1 MRILLVILLFKVHAW
16 TQDYTW
22 PTSLGK
28 HLSSNFG
35 EFRTTGY
42 HQGLDIKTK
51 GSIGHP
57 VFAVSDGYISRIV
70 SNFSGFGR
78 ALYLTLDDGQ
88 TAVYGHLSKFIPRLE
103 DRLIDQQEKNQ
114 SYITN
119 IFLSPGEFKFEKGDI
134 IAYSG
139 NTGFSFGPHL
149 HFEIRNKKGQTLN
162 PLTSGLNQPDRL
174 APIVDEI
181 SFAPLDDESWING
194 NQLQQNFPVFRDKKG
209 EYHFPDTINI
219 YGKLGISI
227 KTYDKRQGANNIYQ
241 PHKIEMYIDGEI
253 YHSLKFDRLDY
264 NWQSTANFINDYRNS
279 RLNFGNFIKL
289 YRNDSDP
296 KVPIHNQV
304 TTGILDLSQGYHD
317 IKIIVMDTK
326 DNKRILNGTVFVMKP
341 FDITIEHLGETEKLI
356 SFLIQ
361 PKSITIPIKSI
372 NGFSFTPYGYADEE
386 LDILSS
392 QRVEAG
398 RVITVSK
405 KQASKKALQ
414 FITQNNLGT
423 RSKPIHWID
432 KRFTGDHLTASLNM
446 DISHTEAGVYIQFQP
461 EKVLDEELSLRLKGK
476 YKYTTIPLN
485 QIQPSVYLSQPI
497 SPMQFQNIDQIE
509 SIINGSI
516 ERQIQFDFPYTVA
529 EPGSSITI
537 ISNDTYCSMR
547 SKKTS
552 IVSPTVMWI
561 EAVNKHAP
569 IDNGKLISRV
579 YQLQPFERPL
589 SKSMNIAIRYPK
601 KFDENAKLHL
611 YYYDQKE
618 GWTFIPSF
626 KNKDRRVIS
635 GEVEH
640 LDAIAIIEDKISPEI
655 ISIHPGNNGKYPS
668 LELDQFRIRIDDK
681 LSGFKADESSFDLTL
696 DNQKLIYAYQPKLK
710 VLTYNLKRPLS
721 IGSHSIELNIR
732 DRAGNEKTKS
742 IKFDVY

>member
-1 MRILLVILLFKVHAW
+1 M
-16 TQDYTW
+16 
-22 PTSLGK
+22 
-28 HLSSNFG
+28 
-35 EFRTTGY
+35 
-42 HQGLDIKTK
+42 
-51 GSIGHP
+51 
-57 VFAVSDGYISRIV
+57 
-70 SNFSGFGR
+70 
-78 ALYLTLDDGQ
+78 
-88 TAVYGHLSKFIPRLE
+88 
-103 DRLIDQQEKNQ
+103 DR
-114 SYITN
+114 
-119 IFLSPGEFKFEKGDI
+119 
-134 IAYSG
+134 
-139 NTGFSFGPHL
+139 
-149 HFEIRNKKGQTLN
+149 
-162 PLTSGLNQPDRL
+162 
-174 APIVDEI
+174 
-181 SFAPLDDESWING
+181 
-194 NQLQQNFPVFRDKKG
+194 
-209 EYHFPDTINI
+209 FPDDPNEWLDSDNDTFGDNQDAFI
-219 YGKLGISI
+219 YDPL
-227 KTYDKRQGANNIYQ
+227 
-241 PHKIEMYIDGEI
+241 EW
-253 YHSLKFDRLDY
+253 LDNDNDSYGDNQDAFPY
-264 NWQSTANFINDYRNS
+264 NPNEW
-279 RLNFGNFIKL
+279 
-289 YRNDSDP
+289 NDSDP

-497 SPMQFQNIDQIE
+497 SPMQFQDIDQIE

-529 EPGSSITI
+529 EPGSSIAI

-552 IVSPTVMWI
+552 IVFLFP
-561 EAVNKHAP
+561 
-569 IDNGKLISRV
+569 DD
-579 YQLQPFERPL
+579 
-589 SKSMNIAIRYPK
+589 SM
-601 KFDENAKLHL
+601 
-611 YYYDQKE
+611 
-618 GWTFIPSF
+618 
-626 KNKDRRVIS
+626 
-635 GEVEH
+635 
-640 LDAIAIIEDKISPEI
+640 
-655 ISIHPGNNGKYPS
+655 
-668 LELDQFRIRIDDK
+668 
-681 LSGFKADESSFDLTL
+681 
-696 DNQKLIYAYQPKLK
+696 
-710 VLTYNLKRPLS
+710 
-721 IGSHSIELNIR
+721 
-732 DRAGNEKTKS
+732 
-742 IKFDVY
+742 

>member
-1 MRILLVILLFKVHAW
+1 MRIFLVILLFKGYAW

-162 PLTSGLNQPDRL
+162 HLTSGLNQPDRL

-181 SFAPLDDESWING
+181 SFAQLDDESWING

-289 YRNDSDP
+289 
-296 KVPIHNQV
+296 
-304 TTGILDLSQGYHD
+304 
-317 IKIIVMDTK
+317 
-326 DNKRILNGTVFVMKP
+326 
-341 FDITIEHLGETEKLI
+341 
-356 SFLIQ
+356 
-361 PKSITIPIKSI
+361 
-372 NGFSFTPYGYADEE
+372 
-386 LDILSS
+386 
-392 QRVEAG
+392 
-398 RVITVSK
+398 
-405 KQASKKALQ
+405 
-414 FITQNNLGT
+414 
-423 RSKPIHWID
+423 
-432 KRFTGDHLTASLNM
+432 
-446 DISHTEAGVYIQFQP
+446 
-461 EKVLDEELSLRLKGK
+461 
-476 YKYTTIPLN
+476 
-485 QIQPSVYLSQPI
+485 
-497 SPMQFQNIDQIE
+497 
-509 SIINGSI
+509 
-516 ERQIQFDFPYTVA
+516 
-529 EPGSSITI
+529 
-537 ISNDTYCSMR
+537 
-547 SKKTS
+547 
-552 IVSPTVMWI
+552 
-561 EAVNKHAP
+561 
-569 IDNGKLISRV
+569 
-579 YQLQPFERPL
+579 
-589 SKSMNIAIRYPK
+589 
-601 KFDENAKLHL
+601 
-611 YYYDQKE
+611 
-618 GWTFIPSF
+618 
-626 KNKDRRVIS
+626 
-635 GEVEH
+635 
-640 LDAIAIIEDKISPEI
+640 
-655 ISIHPGNNGKYPS
+655 
-668 LELDQFRIRIDDK
+668 
-681 LSGFKADESSFDLTL
+681 
-696 DNQKLIYAYQPKLK
+696 
-710 VLTYNLKRPLS
+710 
-721 IGSHSIELNIR
+721 
-732 DRAGNEKTKS
+732 
-742 IKFDVY
+742 